1 MIPCPV
7 IEAMVP
13 PTATATQ
20 TQPSDQTGPQQPFSG
35 AVAGVQPAT
44 TSYDACDVIAG

>member
-13 PTATATQ
+13 PTATATAAQ
-20 TQPSDQTGPQQPFSG
+20 TQPSDQTGPQQLFSG
-35 AVAGVQPAT
+35 AVAGVQPAM
-44 TSYDACDVIAG
+44 TS